1 MEKFGRYQV
10 VEWLGGGWHGVRGEA
25 REGSD
30 RTVSKPK

>member
-10 VEWLGGGWHGVRGEA
+10 VEWLGGGGMACEA
-25 REGSD
+25 RREGSD